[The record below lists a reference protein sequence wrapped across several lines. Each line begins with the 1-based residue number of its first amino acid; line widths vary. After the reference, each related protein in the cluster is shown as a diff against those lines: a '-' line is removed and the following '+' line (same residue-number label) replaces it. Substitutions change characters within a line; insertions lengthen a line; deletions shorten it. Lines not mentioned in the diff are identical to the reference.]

1 MDKFNILQ
9 TPVFD
14 NELLTIGGK
23 SFFYESWFDKGICYF
38 RDFIDS
44 QGIFYDFNT
53 FINNTSINTNFLQY
67 QGVMECL
74 RKFKKNRK
82 VNMKSNIFGPI
93 IPKLISTILK
103 QKKGSQNI
111 YEILNKNNDEPTGK
125 IKWNQIYNNIDENT
139 WEYFLNALQDNKMH

>member
-1 MDKFNILQ
+1 MI
-9 TPVFD
+9 
-14 NELLTIGGK
+14 
-23 SFFYESWFDKGICYF
+23 
-38 RDFIDS
+38 
-44 QGIFYDFNT
+44 
-53 FINNTSINTNFLQY
+53 
-67 QGVMECL
+67 ECL

-82 VNMKSNIFGPI
+82 VNIKSNIFGPI

-139 WEYFLNALQDNKMH
+139 WEYIFQAPFKITKCTKLRWFQTTINHKIMVTTCNKFLFQINLINSPIVPFVETMKKPLIIYFGNAPKHNYLYKN